1 MIPATYFQYRPSAA
15 GSADWACH
23 SALQTLSFATPK
35 EIAEFYNFVDLAEVT
50 QWLELKQP
58 QGEIRW
64 INVEA
69 TDGTQRP
76 RVIFAENWEKLKTPL
91 QFTQRVRIL
100 SLFDPAL
107 RNRQH
112 TQELFGF
119 SYRIEIF
126 IPASKRVYGYYVFP
140 MLEGDKLIGRIEVK
154 VNKIKNLDLLAFW
167 PEVRTLLTPARKA
180 RIQAELFRLCGLAD
194 CGTLSGLGVLANA
207 QFVKCQVLTQH
218 FFARLGFGTGS

>member
-15 GSADWACH
+15 DSADWACH
-23 SALQTLSFATPK
+23 SALQTLGFATPK

-91 QFTQRVRIL
+91 QFTQRMRIL
-100 SLFDPAL
+100 SPFDPAL
-107 RNRQH
+107 RNRQR
-112 TQELFGF
+112 TLELFGF

-154 VNKIKNLDLLAFW
+154 VNRIKKFRFTSFLAGSQNSAH
-167 PEVRTLLTPARKA
+167 PGEKSSHSG
-180 RIQAELFRLCGLAD
+180 RI
-194 CGTLSGLGVLANA
+194 VPIM
-207 QFVKCQVLTQH
+207 
-218 FFARLGFGTGS
+218 RLGRLWNIEWPWSFGQRAIR